1 MVGLVVALDDGL
13 PYLDMANCVVVMDGR
28 CGVVLVAAL
37 VVDDVVDDCTKF
49 CCNASYN

>member
-1 MVGLVVALDDGL
+1 LVVVLDDGL

-28 CGVVLVAAL
+28 CGVVLVPAL
-37 VVDDVVDDCTKF
+37 VVVDDCNKF